1 VAADYLEIGTPPPP
15 YEALRV
21 PTLLV
26 VGAHSKIV
34 SAGES
39 ELYRAALGDLLGI
52 VVVPGGHIVLWD
64 AFDETADAIEGFLDS

>member
-1 VAADYLEIGTPPPP
+1 
-15 YEALRV
+15 
-21 PTLLV
+21 